1 MLLKDEHPLNK
12 SISVALVGPPN
23 VGKST
28 LINTL
33 LGMDLSIVSQRPQ
46 TTRNQFQ
53 CVTQVDRTEIILL
66 DTPGLHKSMQEMNLR
81 MNHETYIA
89 QDGADLNWIVLDG
102 SRGKDNILYH
112 LKGLQDIYKDLSS
125 ESWLIVTKIDQVRP
139 LNELDKI
146 SKDFPQLLIDAQKIC
161 PVVKKVFFVSAKEE
175 VGTNELLSAVSQIAP
190 SASHLYP
197 DGSISNKNVRFF
209 VTEYIR
215 EQVFTLLQEE
225 LPYEIAVTI
234 EEFTDLNPEETPAK
248 LVARI
253 SAVIHV
259 NRMGQR
265 AIVIGQGGLMI
276 REIGTRAR
284 QKVETLMGGKVMLK
298 LHVKVSPKWFKN
310 HMMLEELG
318 LSRAPTSIR
327 AWRDD
332 A

>member
-1 MLLKDEHPLNK
+1 MLLKDQHPLNK
-12 SISVALVGPPN
+12 SISIALVGPPN

-33 LGMDLSIVSQRPQ
+33 LGMDLSIVSPRPQ

-53 CVTQVDRTEIILL
+53 CVTLVDRTEIIFL

-81 MNHETYIA
+81 MNHETYMA

-102 SRGKDNILYH
+102 TKGKESVLHQLASLRDV
-112 LKGLQDIYKDLSS
+112 YKNLSQ
-125 ESWLIVTKIDQVRP
+125 ESWIVVTKLDQLKTNAKKV
-139 LNELDKI
+139 EAE
-146 SKDFPQLLIDAQKIC
+146 FPNLMLEAQKIC
-161 PVVKKVFFVSAKEE
+161 PVVKRAYFVSALEE
-175 VGTNELLSAVSQIAP
+175 AGTNELLSVVSEFAP
-190 SASHLYP
+190 SGNHLYP
-197 DGSISNKNVRFF
+197 DGSVSNKNVRFF
-209 VTEYIR
+209 VAEYIR

-234 EEFTDLNPEETPAK
+234 EEFVDLEPSEGTSDI
-248 LVARI
+248 VARI

-276 REIGTRAR
+276 REIGMKAR
-284 QKVETLMGGKVMLK
+284 QKIETLMGGKVMLK
-298 LHVKVSPKWFKN
+298 LHAKVSPKWFKN

-318 LSRAPTSIR
+318 LSRAPNSIR
-327 AWRDD
+327 AWREDT
-332 A
+332 